1 MQPLISIRGLSN
13 RVTYQCLKQAIAGW
27 FRPKKRGRGPWVGI
41 RLPKLDIDHSKTASS
56 LAKPLT
62 KRPMLRGYR
71 NRAMLLPVLLISP
84 VVVPVPLVPVHG
96 LVGRSGEVIS
106 AALRIELLAGD
117 LDYAQV
123 AGPSLLLG
131 VHLP

>member
-1 MQPLISIRGLSN
+1 
-13 RVTYQCLKQAIAGW
+13 
-27 FRPKKRGRGPWVGI
+27 
-41 RLPKLDIDHSKTASS
+41 
-56 LAKPLT
+56 
-62 KRPMLRGYR
+62 MLRGHR
-71 NRAMLLPVLLISP
+71 NQVMPLPVLLISP

-96 LVGRSGEVIS
+96 LVGRSGAVVS
-106 AALRIELLAGD
+106 AVLEIGLLAGG